1 MAVDLAKLEEPTL
14 ALLCGISKEKGLEHF
29 QVFENSVNVEKFQE
43 YLTQLRAA
51 TGQEKVC
58 IFMDN
63 LSAHTSDKAKD
74 SMRQLGFRWA
84 YNVPYSPEY
93 NPIEFVFS
101 IFKANFR
108 ALRAQ
113 KLVGL
118 IQTSHEAMVEQ
129 AVRAIKKKDIVNCI
143 NHVNK
148 ILN

>member
-1 MAVDLAKLEEPTL
+1 
-14 ALLCGISKEKGLEHF
+14 
-29 QVFENSVNVEKFQE
+29 
-43 YLTQLRAA
+43 
-51 TGQEKVC
+51 
-58 IFMDN
+58 MDN

-74 SMRQLGFRWA
+74 TMRQLDFRWA

-108 ALRAQ
+108 ALRAK

-118 IQTSHEAMVEQ
+118 IQTTHESMVEQ
-129 AVRAIKKKDIVNCI
+129 AVRAIKKKDIVACI

-148 ILN
+148 MLN